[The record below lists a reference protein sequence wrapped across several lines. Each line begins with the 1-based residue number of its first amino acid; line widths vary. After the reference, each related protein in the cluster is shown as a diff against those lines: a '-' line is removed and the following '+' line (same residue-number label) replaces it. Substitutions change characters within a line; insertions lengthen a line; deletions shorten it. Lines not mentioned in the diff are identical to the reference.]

1 MNVELF
7 INHNNTI
14 YQPIVE
20 EGIMWE
26 TERKGTPGKLSF
38 TVVKDAIIDF
48 TEGDAV
54 RLRVDGKGV
63 FYGFVFTKK
72 RDKEHRIKVTAY
84 DQMRY
89 LKNRYSYL
97 LTNFT
102 ATQVIK
108 KMASDYRLNLGYI
121 EDTKYVMS
129 TKTST
134 NTTFMDMIQLILD
147 ETTRN
152 TGEIYAFYDDFGA
165 LTLKG
170 ISNMVINDIVVDSSN
185 STNFDYTSSIDEKTY
200 NSIVVYKIEKGTGE
214 KKKYNTPRI
223 KYKTQSGE
231 NINRWGV
238 LEHWE
243 EIKEEESDANAKQ
256 KADILLSIY
265 NEKTRHLNINNVL
278 GDLRVRAGSL
288 IPVIMHIGDLQLNN
302 MMLVEKCRHEFYNDQ
317 HLMDLTLRGGIKGA
331 QFEQ

>member
-1 MNVELF
+1 MNIELL

-14 YQPIVE
+14 YQPIIE

-54 RLRVDGKGV
+54 RLRVNDKGV

-72 RDKEHRIKVTAY
+72 RDKEHRIKVTAS

-102 ATQVIK
+102 ATEVIK

-134 NTTFMDMIQLILD
+134 NTTFMDMIQLMLG

-170 ISNMVINDIVVDSSN
+170 ISNMVINDIIVDGSN
-185 STNFDYTSSIDEKTY
+185 STNFDYTSSIDEQTY
-200 NSIVVYKIEKGTGE
+200 NSVVVYKNNKDAGTRD
-214 KKKYNTPRI
+214 KYQV
-223 KYKTQSGE
+223 QSGE
-231 NINRWGV
+231 NINKWGV
-238 LEHWE
+238 LEYWE

-256 KADILLSIY
+256 KADILLSLY

-288 IPVIMHIGDLQLNN
+288 IPVIMHIGDLNLNN